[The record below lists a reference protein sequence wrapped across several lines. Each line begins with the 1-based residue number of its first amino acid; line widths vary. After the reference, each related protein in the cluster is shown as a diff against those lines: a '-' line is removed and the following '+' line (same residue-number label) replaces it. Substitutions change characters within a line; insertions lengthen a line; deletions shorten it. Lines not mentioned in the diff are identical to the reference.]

1 MALSGST
8 TKRYTPKGAYW
19 VWVEWSATQNIEN
32 NTSTVTAITY
42 AGTNSYGWYA
52 TSNNGSDVV
61 INGQKSEKGD
71 SGDVSANTVKRELHR
86 NTVVVSHSAD
96 GSKSVVISG
105 RWWMS
110 GTASFD
116 ITSSDTF
123 TLDKIPR
130 YAAIT
135 SFYASNITRNSFKL
149 NYATDKAVSEVQY
162 STNGGTWTAFPSGGI
177 FSGSANAT
185 YSMRIRVKAS
195 DSGLWTESSA
205 ISVVLVKTA
214 SANTPTLSSNTC
226 IQAVIN
232 WSSTQT
238 VTEVQYKI
246 GSGAWVSAG
255 TFTARSSGSFTI
267 TGLTPGQA
275 ITIYVRV
282 KDAVHGSLSGQS
294 AGLGLTTVGLSSVST
309 SANFSLESD
318 LGVTV
323 SRPSTSLYHDI
334 SLEAYYDGAWKAV
347 AISTAQSNKTTSGTL
362 SPTAAAVSTLF
373 TKHPTS
379 KTVSVRI
386 KLVVRWGSSGT
397 IQGTVYKSGTASIV
411 NANPTISAVSYLDV
425 SSTIQAI
432 LGNDQKILRNK
443 SSLRVVAGTATSQK
457 GATLKTYTVTIGGG
471 NYSANAGTNLTSESA
486 KQISVGMVDQSSNQ
500 TAVLTVTDSR
510 GNTATKTFTVQMLDY
525 LPPQILQAVPQRLN
539 SYEEPTTMIV
549 EARRYTVKPASTD
562 VNEVYVRY
570 RIKENPSG
578 AFGSW
583 INLTRTNGSVNGL
596 WQAIAV
602 NQYMADYPNTK
613 SYTVELQI
621 SDKFTGWQTVT
632 LELSEGLALLRML
645 KDRLEAGVDFE
656 IKDNKSLILESPNGT
671 RYKIKVNDSGA
682 LVSSIA

>member
-8 TKRYTPKGAYW
+8 SKKYTSKGAFW
-19 VWVEWSATQNIEN
+19 VWVEWSATQDIAS
-32 NTSTVTAITY
+32 NTTTITAITY
-42 AGTNSYGWYA
+42 GATNGYGWYA
-52 TSNNGSDVV
+52 TSNNGSSVTV
-61 INGQKSEKGD
+61 NGATTSVGD
-71 SGDVSANTVKRELHR
+71 SGDVSANTSKRELCR
-86 NTVVVSHSAD
+86 RTEVVSHNAD
-96 GSKSVVISG
+96 GTKSVTISG
-105 RWWMS
+105 RWWVNGS
-110 GTASFD
+110 ISFD
-116 ITSSDTF
+116 LTSSATF
-123 TLDKIPR
+123 TLDNIPR

-162 STNGGTWTAFPSGGI
+162 STNGGAWTAFPSGGN

-214 SANTPTLSSNTC
+214 SANKPSLSSNTC
-226 IQAVIN
+226 IQAVLN

-246 GSGAWVSAG
+246 GSGSWVSAG
-255 TFTARSSGSFTI
+255 TFTARSSGSFTVP
-267 TGLTPGQA
+267 GLTPGQA
-275 ITIYVRV
+275 VTIYVRV
-282 KDAVHGSLSGQS
+282 KDAVHGTLSGQS
-294 AGLGLTTVGLSSVST
+294 EGLSVTPVALSSIST
-309 SANFSLESD
+309 SADFNLESD
-318 LGVTV
+318 LPVTI
-323 SRPSTSLYHDI
+323 SRPSSSLYHDI
-334 SLEAYYDGAWKAV
+334 TLEAYYDGAWNAV
-347 AISTAQSNKTTSGTL
+347 AINTAQSNKTTSGTL
-362 SPTAAAVSTLF
+362 SPTPSAVSTLF
-373 TKHPTS
+373 SKHPTV

-397 IQGTVYKSGTASIV
+397 VQGTIYRSGTASIV
-411 NANPTISAVSYLDV
+411 NANPTIAGVTYSDV
-425 SSTIQAI
+425 STSAQTVI
-432 LGNDQKILRNK
+432 GNDQKILRNR

-457 GATLKTYTVTIGGG
+457 GATLKTYTVTIGGK
-471 NYSANAGTNLTSESA
+471 NYSVNAGTNLTSESA

-510 GNTATKTFTVQMLDY
+510 GNTATRTFTVQMLDY
-525 LPPQILQAVPQRLN
+525 QPPQVLQAVPQRLN
-539 SYEEPTTMIV
+539 SYEAPTTMIV
-549 EARRYTVKPASTD
+549 EARRYTVKPASVD

-578 AFGSW
+578 AFGPW
-583 INLTRTNGSVNGL
+583 IDLTRFNGSVNGL

-621 SDKFTGWQTVT
+621 SDKFTTWQTVP
-632 LELSEGLALLRML
+632 LELPEGLALLRML
-645 KDRLEAGVDFE
+645 KDRIEAGVDFE